1 MAKYKGGKC
10 RLCRREGIRLYLKG
24 ERCYTEKCA
33 IERKGYIPGEH
44 GRDHRRMKETPYGQ
58 QLREKQKARRIYG
71 ILEKQ
76 FRNYFEKAER
86 KKGVTGE
93 ILLQMLETRLDN
105 VVHRLGLAPS
115 RPNARQLVRHGHIE
129 VNGRRADIPSYQ
141 LKVGDVVRVRDK
153 SQKLAMIR
161 QAVDNRRR
169 TEMQAWL
176 DFDDKKLEGRLNEI
190 PSREN
195 IPVPIQEQLLPLLI
209 LDQPQ

>member
-44 GRDHRRMKETPYGQ
+44 GRDRRRVKETPYGQ

-71 ILEKQ
+71 ILERQ

-93 ILLQMLETRLDN
+93 ILLQLLETRLDN
-105 VVHRLGLAPS
+105 VVHRIGLAPS

-129 VNGRRADIPSYQ
+129 VNGRRVDIPSYQ
-141 LKVGDVVRVRDK
+141 LRAGDVIRVREK
-153 SQKLAMIR
+153 SQKLGVIR
-161 QAVDNRRR
+161 QTVENRRR

-176 DFDDKKLEGRLNEI
+176 EFDEKKLEGRLVEI
-190 PSREN
+190 PEREN
-195 IPVPIQEQLLPLLI
+195 IPVPIQEQLIVELYSK
-209 LDQPQ
+209 

>member
-44 GRDHRRMKETPYGQ
+44 GRDHRRAKETPYGQ

-76 FRNYFEKAER
+76 FRNYFAKAER

-129 VNGRRADIPSYQ
+129 VNGRRVDIPSYQ
-141 LKVGDVVRVRDK
+141 LRVGDVVRVRDK

-176 DFDDKKLEGRLNEI
+176 DFDEKKLEGRLNEI

-195 IPVPIQEQLLPLLI
+195 IPAPIQEQLIVELYSK
-209 LDQPQ
+209 

>member
-44 GRDHRRMKETPYGQ
+44 GRDHRRAKETPYGQ

-76 FRNYFEKAER
+76 FRNYFAKAER

-129 VNGRRADIPSYQ
+129 VNGRRVDIPSYQ
-141 LKVGDVVRVRDK
+141 LRVGDVVRVRDK

-176 DFDDKKLEGRLNEI
+176 DFDEKKLEGKLNEI

-195 IPVPIQEQLLPLLI
+195 IPAPIQEQLIVELYSK
-209 LDQPQ
+209 

>member
-33 IERKGYIPGEH
+33 VERKGYIPGEH
-44 GRDHRRMKETPYGQ
+44 GRDHRRAKETPYGQ

-71 ILEKQ
+71 ILERQ
-76 FRNYFEKAER
+76 FRNYFARAER

-93 ILLQMLETRLDN
+93 ILLQLLETRLDN
-105 VVHRLGLAPS
+105 VVHRLGLASS
-115 RPNARQLVRHGHIE
+115 RPNARLLVRHGHIE
-129 VNGRRADIPSYQ
+129 VNGRRVDIPSYQ
-141 LKVGDVVRVRDK
+141 LRVGDVIRVREK
-153 SQKLAMIR
+153 SQKLVMIR
-161 QAVDNRRR
+161 STVENRRR

-176 DFDDKKLEGRLNEI
+176 DFDDKKLEGRLVEI

-195 IPVPIQEQLLPLLI
+195 IPVPIQEQLIVELYSK
-209 LDQPQ
+209 